1 MSVDLGLNQYFLSP
15 SGFQSSKE
23 WSTLDWLNYEFW
35 PRLTAGVGAGLGY
48 VNANPNMV
56 FEQLQGR
63 VGWRATD
70 KISFQVNG
78 GAEFTQVTDDSSN
91 PLVNPILGASIQ
103 YQPFEQTKLS
113 LGASRV
119 LNPSYYDN
127 QISVVTSVNGDLR
140 QRLLGK
146 LFLDVSAGYNWNNY
160 TSLVS
165 GVPANAAVDYYS
177 VNVQLS
183 TTFLKRGTFAV
194 FYSYSDNST
203 TQAGLSY
210 TSNQIG
216 FNIGYRY

>member
-127 QISVVTSVNGDLR
+127 QI
-140 QRLLGK
+140 
-146 LFLDVSAGYNWNNY
+146 
-160 TSLVS
+160 
-165 GVPANAAVDYYS
+165 
-177 VNVQLS
+177 
-183 TTFLKRGTFAV
+183 
-194 FYSYSDNST
+194 
-203 TQAGLSY
+203 
-210 TSNQIG
+210 
-216 FNIGYRY
+216 